1 MYSSLKRLNIPKKIL
16 TILVGSSIFTFK
28 QTNFFSFNNNNKTFS
43 DELEENTNNKINSKS
58 PLQLNSNDK
67 KNSDLKEN
75 NNKDKDNYNK
85 DNLNLINMI
94 YLPIQY
100 SFFFFYE
107 TLSNKFAYC
116 NNDSDIQDDKEDDNN
131 NKNNF
136 LEKKKLYLGCSIRYN
151 EELRGMRIINIKTDS
166 PAERSGLKVND
177 VILEIDGKEI
187 LSINDY
193 KIAINSNKDNL
204 KNFKVAKIDSKSGER
219 IIENIKIY
227 LEYEL

>member
-28 QTNFFSFNNNNKTFS
+28 QTNFFSSNNTKNENKNNETFS
-43 DELEENTNNKINSKS
+43 NQTEDNTNNIIKPENPLKIQSNNSYLK
-58 PLQLNSNDK
+58 DK
-67 KNSDLKEN
+67 E
-75 NNKDKDNYNK
+75 KDKDNNK
-85 DNLNLINMI
+85 DSLNLINMI

-116 NNDSDIQDDKEDDNN
+116 QSDYDNDIYNDSNN
-131 NKNNF
+131 NINL
-136 LEKKKLYLGCSIRYN
+136 LEKKKLYLGCSIRYS
-151 EELRGMRIINIKTDS
+151 EELKGMRIINVKSDS
-166 PAERSGLKVND
+166 PAEKSGLKVND

-187 LSINDY
+187 LGINDY

-204 KNFKVAKIDSKSGER
+204 KNFKIMTIDNKTGER

-227 LEYEL
+227 LEFEL